1 MIEFDEA
8 ALICDLAETYQVF
21 DYRSLPLQTVATLS
35 AGLRDTSRI
44 IMAMSGTPVSQDTL
58 LLATIGDLLDS
69 IRYMFADDS
78 SQRSYK
84 KLSLVSTVLG
94 EEEESKSGVTGFSS
108 VEEFKAALARFETG
122 E

>member
-8 ALICDLAETYQVF
+8 ALICDLAETYRIY

-35 AGLRDTSRI
+35 AGLRGDSRI
-44 IMAMSGTPVSQDTL
+44 VMAMTGVPASQDTL

-84 KLSLVSTVLG
+84 RLSLVQTLLG
-94 EEEESKSGVTGFSS
+94 EEEEKKSGVKGFSS
-108 VEEFKAALARFETG
+108 VEEFKAALAKFETG

>member
-8 ALICDLAETYQVF
+8 ALICDLAETYRIY

-35 AGLRDTSRI
+35 AGLRGDSRI
-44 IMAMSGTPVSQDTL
+44 VMAMTGVPASQDTL

-78 SQRSYK
+78 SQRIYK
-84 KLSLVSTVLG
+84 RLSLVQTLLG
-94 EEEESKSGVTGFSS
+94 EEEEKKSGVKGFNS
-108 VEEFKAALARFETG
+108 VEEFKAALAKFETG